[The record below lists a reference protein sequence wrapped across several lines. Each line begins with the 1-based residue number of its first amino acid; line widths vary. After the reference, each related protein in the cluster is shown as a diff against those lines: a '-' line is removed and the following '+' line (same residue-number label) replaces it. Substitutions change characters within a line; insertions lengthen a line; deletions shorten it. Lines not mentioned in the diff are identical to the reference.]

1 MDRRHAD
8 ARRRGTLRWAASLIL
23 AIALAAATPAG
34 AQMPTPSQTW
44 TRAWS
49 DNGYGVTVF
58 LPDDAKVTPLAQN
71 PEIAKFDLGQDIFVT
86 MMISQ
91 MEQVMPLRAICVQAT
106 RDANFRYTPAV
117 LLKDANEQ
125 LKLADRDA
133 LRFLMMVGEKRSQ
146 QWIFGQTLTL
156 LRPDVVLAFQLEAP
170 ASRYDRAIELFTRLT
185 DRVQI
190 ANDHALALR
199 HRELLKA
206 GDAWLKQLN
215 PDLIQSLAHGESWH
229 RITRD
234 GEDVGYLRFAVRAG
248 EQLGVTGVQMKE
260 QIHRISEPLI
270 LDSFNEFFESDD
282 NNAEFWSYKVTHRPM
297 SPLTDSVVKLP
308 APQPAD
314 AATPTQTW
322 TDTGLRSIDAVDD
335 PQTGQPVRSRRTG
348 EMIMAPQI
356 KVTLEA
362 PLPAGMGAIQN
373 KGRTQRL
380 AWRVPPIA
388 YLSQLKAKLL
398 PYLLDARTPA
408 LRRLA
413 GFAATC
419 WPVPKR

>member
-1 MDRRHAD
+1 MPDVIVVGDGPGGLSAALFLARRQKDVVVIGQDQTAMHFAQLNNYLGVSSVHGSEFQRHAREQVQ
-8 ARRRGTLRWAASLIL
+8 A
-23 AIALAAATPAG
+23 AG
-34 AQMPTPSQTW
+34 ATLHDDQ
-44 TRAWS
+44 
-49 DNGYGVTVF
+49 VTEIEAYEKEKEVKSF
-58 LPDDAKVTPLAQN
+58 VAPGQPLMTADV
-71 PEIAKFDLGQDIFVT
+71 EA
-86 MMISQ
+86 
-91 MEQVMPLRAICVQAT
+91 AT

-308 APQPAD
+308 APQPAPQS
-314 AATPTQTW
+314 AQTAPPPVQPPR
-322 TDTGLRSIDAVDD
+322 TSRDDVSPRRPDFETLLTRDD
-335 PQTGQPVRSRRTG
+335 PRSTTAHDALSELLARSASRGRSSAAPTRRRH
-348 EMIMAPQI
+348 A
-356 KVTLEA
+356 
-362 PLPAGMGAIQN
+362 
-373 KGRTQRL
+373 
-380 AWRVPPIA
+380 
-388 YLSQLKAKLL
+388 
-398 PYLLDARTPA
+398 
-408 LRRLA
+408 
-413 GFAATC
+413 
-419 WPVPKR
+419 